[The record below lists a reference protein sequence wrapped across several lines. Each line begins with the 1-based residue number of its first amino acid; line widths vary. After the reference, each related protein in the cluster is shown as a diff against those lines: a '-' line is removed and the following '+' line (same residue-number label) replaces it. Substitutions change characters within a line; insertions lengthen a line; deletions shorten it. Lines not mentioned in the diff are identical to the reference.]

1 MEDEIRRL
9 YERIQAL
16 EQQAVDRRGRTEDHR
31 SWEDT
36 IAQLNCF
43 RSSNAF
49 RNESSQTGA
58 KSAIDILLGD
68 SNTRD
73 DTPTAIRI
81 RINSKPIIQLLGE
94 ISGSSAFTPDHPV
107 ILPAP
112 FKTLI
117 FYDKEI
123 RQAVLKLGN
132 GDGHA
137 DSSEPSPTDT
147 DTDSHL
153 QCLVEFMD
161 KYVAPRL
168 SYLEGSER
176 RLVTFLD
183 LWYLFSPGVAV
194 VDENLR
200 QAYSVIGTTCPAS
213 GINPLERPY
222 IEIQY
227 VRITSD
233 GKKIGPELH
242 KLRIPVFYDQR
253 DITSFPVFPL
263 RFVNNQELS
272 EFLISRGK
280 TFLGIL
286 GIAYMHYSGQTRDLG
301 LEVDSSVMIDT
312 EEAFRSG
319 LCPKEWKP
327 TLTDFVVMEH
337 ERDEAREHLFPYS
350 SDLRESVH
358 DEESVDRDRSHVF
371 LQNQLGHG
379 SVDHG
384 RSTLAVRS
392 KLLATFNKDSGP
404 ASVSTGEELILG
416 CEVPGFVFNLGKWSE
431 FIHHS
436 YIYHGRSGQLTH

>member
-1 MEDEIRRL
+1 MEDEIQRL

-31 SWEDT
+31 PWEDT

-49 RNESSQTGA
+49 RNVSSHASA
-58 KSAIDILLGD
+58 KSAIDVLLGD
-68 SNTRD
+68 SYSRD

-107 ILPAP
+107 MLAGP

-117 FYDKEI
+117 FYEKEI
-123 RQAVLKLGN
+123 RKEVLKLRN
-132 GDGHA
+132 GDEHA

-147 DTDSHL
+147 DTVSHL

-161 KYVAPRL
+161 KYVVPRL
-168 SYLEGSER
+168 SYLEGSKC
-176 RLVTFLD
+176 RLVMFLD

-194 VDENLR
+194 VDESLR
-200 QAYSVIGTTCPAS
+200 QAYSVIGTMCPAL
-213 GINPLERPY
+213 GINFLERPY

-233 GKKIGPELH
+233 GRKIGPELH
-242 KLRIPVFYDQR
+242 KLRIPAFHDQR

-263 RFVNNQELS
+263 RLVSNQELS
-272 EFLISRGK
+272 EFFISRGK
-280 TFLGIL
+280 KFLGML
-286 GIAYMHYSGQTRDLG
+286 GIVHMHYSGPTPDIG
-301 LEVDSSVMIDT
+301 LKVDSSVMIDT

-319 LCPKEWKP
+319 RCPKEWRP
-327 TLTDFVVMEH
+327 TLTDFVVMNH
-337 ERDEAREHLFPYS
+337 ESYEAREQVSPYLGE
-350 SDLRESVH
+350 LRESFH
-358 DEESVDRDRSHVF
+358 DEDSVDRDRCYVF

-379 SVDHG
+379 SANHG

-392 KLLATFNKDSGP
+392 KLLATFNKDSGC
-404 ASVSTGEELILG
+404 ASVSTEEELILG

-436 YIYHGRSGQLTH
+436 YIHHGRWGQLTH

>member
-1 MEDEIRRL
+1 MEDEIQRL

-16 EQQAVDRRGRTEDHR
+16 EQQAVDKRGQTEDHR
-31 SWEDT
+31 PWEDT

-49 RNESSQTGA
+49 RNESSHARA
-58 KSAIDILLGD
+58 KSAIDVLLRD
-68 SNTRD
+68 SYSRD
-73 DTPTAIRI
+73 DTPTAITI

-107 ILPAP
+107 ILAGP

-123 RQAVLKLGN
+123 RQAVLKLRN
-132 GDGHA
+132 GDEHA
-137 DSSEPSPTDT
+137 GSSEPSSTDT
-147 DTDSHL
+147 DTVSHL

-161 KYVAPRL
+161 KYVVPRL
-168 SYLEGSER
+168 SYLEGSEC

-194 VDENLR
+194 VDESLR
-200 QAYSVIGTTCPAS
+200 QAYSVIGTMCPAS
-213 GINPLERPY
+213 GIDSLERPY

-242 KLRIPVFYDQR
+242 KLRIPAFYDQR

-263 RFVNNQELS
+263 RFVSNQELL
-272 EFLISRGK
+272 EFFISRGK
-280 TFLGIL
+280 KFLGML
-286 GIAYMHYSGQTRDLG
+286 GIVHMHYSGHTRDHE
-301 LEVDSSVMIDT
+301 LEIDSSVMIDT

-319 LCPKEWKP
+319 HCPKKWRP
-327 TLTDFVVMEH
+327 TLTDFVVINH
-337 ERDEAREHLFPYS
+337 ESDEAREHLFPYS
-350 SDLRESVH
+350 SELRESVH
-358 DEESVDRDRSHVF
+358 DEESVDRDRCRVF

-379 SVDHG
+379 SASHG

-392 KLLATFNKDSGP
+392 ELLATFNKISGP
-404 ASVSTGEELILG
+404 ASVSTGEELIMG
-416 CEVPGFVFNLGKWSE
+416 CEVPGFVFTLSKWSE
-431 FIHHS
+431 FIYHSCIHH
-436 YIYHGRSGQLTH
+436 RR